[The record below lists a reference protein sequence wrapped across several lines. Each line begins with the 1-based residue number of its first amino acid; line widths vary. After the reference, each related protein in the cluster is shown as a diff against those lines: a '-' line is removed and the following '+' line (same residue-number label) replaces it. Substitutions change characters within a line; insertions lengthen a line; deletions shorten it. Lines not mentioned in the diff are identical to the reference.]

1 MLVKRLMKIHP
12 TEINMTKFS
21 ALLAA
26 GAMLVSAST
35 AFAGGPV
42 VVETEPEVPVVV
54 GPTSSFGGMAG
65 AAIPVALAL
74 ATIAI
79 VASDSGSGSH

>member
-1 MLVKRLMKIHP
+1 
-12 TEINMTKFS
+12 MTKFS

-42 VVETEPEVPVVV
+42 VIETEPEVPVVV
-54 GPTSSFGGMAG
+54 GPTSSFGGGLAG
-65 AAIPVALAL
+65 AAIPAALAL

-79 VASDSGSGSH
+79 VASDSGEGSH